1 MKTIKDLVDHLN
13 ATFDYADFSI
23 SADNKQQF
31 YYIFMT
37 TITEY
42 GELIEFNQQSKDWDI
57 MPTLG
62 TSNNEI
68 QKEIM
73 DFVYSTDKEHWFD
86 EPEKKYNII
95 IGENVKTEEYCV
107 LTAYRKTPEGIE
119 VWAAMEEYLTSDAF
133 KFTESEIEELK
144 SKVSER
150 SANII
155 DLGKVEVKDDEDWS
169 FSWLEIFW

>member
-23 SADNKQQF
+23 STDNKQQF

-42 GELIEFNQQSKDWDI
+42 GELIEFNHQSKDWDI

-73 DFVYSTDKEHWFD
+73 DFIYTTDKDHWFD
-86 EPEKKYNII
+86 EQEKKYNII
-95 IGENVKTEEYCV
+95 IGEDMSGNFKTVYYKAGNVVDVTDTAGEYELV
-107 LTAYRKTPEGIE
+107 
-119 VWAAMEEYLTSDAF
+119 SDQYQ
-133 KFTESEIEELK
+133 FTESEIEELK
-144 SKVSER
+144 SGLPENMAKIV
-150 SANII
+150 
-155 DLGKVEVKDDEDWS
+155 DLGKVEVKDD
-169 FSWLEIFW
+169 

>member
-42 GELIEFNQQSKDWDI
+42 GELIEFNRQSKDWDI

-62 TSNNEI
+62 TSNNEV
-68 QKEIM
+68 QKMII
-73 DFVYSTDKEHWFD
+73 DFIYTTDKEHWFD
-86 EPEKKYNII
+86 EQEKKYNII
-95 IGENVKTEEYCV
+95 IGKDVGQIWKSAYKKSRFGAKVSDNVYEEDLILDDYQ
-107 LTAYRKTPEGIE
+107 
-119 VWAAMEEYLTSDAF
+119 
-133 KFTESEIEELK
+133 FTESEIKELK
-144 SKVSER
+144 SGLPENMAK
-150 SANII
+150 II
-155 DLGKVEVKDDEDWS
+155 DLGKVEVKDD
-169 FSWLEIFW
+169 

>member
-42 GELIEFNQQSKDWDI
+42 GELIEFNRQSKDWDI

-68 QKEIM
+68 QKMIM
-73 DFVYSTDKEHWFD
+73 DFIYTTDKEHWFD
-86 EPEKKYNII
+86 KQEKKYNII
-95 IGENVKTEEYCV
+95 IGEDMSGNFKTVYYKAGNVVDVTDTAGEYELV
-107 LTAYRKTPEGIE
+107 
-119 VWAAMEEYLTSDAF
+119 SDQYQ
-133 KFTESEIEELK
+133 FTESEIEALK
-144 SKVSER
+144 ATLPENMAK
-150 SANII
+150 II
-155 DLGKVEVKDDEDWS
+155 DLGKTEVKG
-169 FSWLEIFW
+169 

>member
-1 MKTIKDLVDHLN
+1 MKTINDLVDHLN

-62 TSNNEI
+62 KSNNEI

-73 DFVYSTDKEHWFD
+73 DFIYTTDSNHWFD

-95 IGENVKTEEYCV
+95 IGEDMSGNFKTVYYKVGNGVDVTDAAGEYELV
-107 LTAYRKTPEGIE
+107 
-119 VWAAMEEYLTSDAF
+119 SDQYQ
-133 KFTESEIEELK
+133 FTESEIEDLK
-144 SKVSER
+144 ATLPENMAK
-150 SANII
+150 II
-155 DLGKVEVKDDEDWS
+155 ELGKVEVKDE
-169 FSWLEIFW
+169 